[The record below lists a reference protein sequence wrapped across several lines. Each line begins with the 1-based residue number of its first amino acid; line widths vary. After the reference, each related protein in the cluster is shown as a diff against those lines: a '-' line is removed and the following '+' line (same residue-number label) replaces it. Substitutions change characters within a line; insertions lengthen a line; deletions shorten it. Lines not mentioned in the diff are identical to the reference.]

1 MILATLEFL
10 TLRALVKTVHP
21 ITRVGVPPSYHESVQ
36 RRRAIFAFRSFL
48 GGLGMHQLRG
58 KRSGKPSKGVL
69 FAESR
74 EHGRFGMTSR
84 EQVGEALVT

>member
-48 GGLGMHQLRG
+48 GGVGNA
-58 KRSGKPSKGVL
+58 SVT
-69 FAESR
+69 R
-74 EHGRFGMTSR
+74 EKEWKT
-84 EQVGEALVT
+84 V